1 MICLLNVQHSLS
13 KTGAFRPEGE
23 VIRGLRMSASK
34 YSGPVLASID
44 IGSSAVK
51 LVMSHVTL
59 SEKNETKIEVTG
71 VGFVPNSGIKQG
83 VVVNIE
89 VTTECVRRAK
99 EEAELMSG
107 TKVSE
112 VWVSLSGSHIQ
123 SFDSKGMVA
132 VKNKEVNQQDID
144 RVIEAAKA
152 IVIPADRT
160 VLHVL
165 PREFK
170 IDQQDGISDPIGM
183 MGVRLE
189 ANVHIVTASQSAIS
203 NLTKCIEKA
212 GLRVAGLVMDQVA
225 ITKSVISTDE
235 KNLGVCIADI
245 GGGSSKMVYLIN
257 GSVAHTSM
265 VPVGGAHFTHDVAV
279 GLRTPQVSAE
289 ILKKKHGCALATLV
303 DDQESIEVDGVG
315 GRKSRTVPR
324 KELAHILE
332 ARAEEVLNMIAHD
345 IKMSGLQPLLGS
357 GLVITGGSSQ
367 LDGLVEM
374 GEFVIDLPLRRGYP
388 ALVGGL
394 KDVVKGGEF
403 ATAIGLL
410 FYALETKKEFY
421 AQSTQDL
428 STSSLLGEAMSDSIG
443 DMATKM
449 KKFFTDLF

>member
-1 MICLLNVQHSLS
+1 
-13 KTGAFRPEGE
+13 
-23 VIRGLRMSASK
+23 MSASK
-34 YSGPVLASID
+34 YSGPVLASLD

-59 SEKNETKIEVTG
+59 NEKNETKIEVTG
-71 VGFVPNSGIKQG
+71 VGLVPNSGIKQG

-89 VTTECVRRAK
+89 ATTECIRRAK

-107 TKVSE
+107 SKVYE
-112 VWVSLSGSHIQ
+112 VWVSVSGSHIQ

-152 IVIPADRT
+152 IMIPADRT
-160 VLHVL
+160 VMHVL

-170 IDQQDGISDPIGM
+170 IDQQDGITDPIGM

-212 GLRVAGLVMDQVA
+212 GLKVAGIVMDQVA
-225 ITKSVISTDE
+225 ITKSVISSDE

-245 GGGSSKMVYLIN
+245 GGGATKMVYLIN

-303 DDQESIEVDGVG
+303 DEAETIEVDGVG

-367 LDGLVEM
+367 LDGMVEM
-374 GEFVIDLPLRRGYP
+374 GEFIFDLPLRRGYP

-410 FYALETKKEFY
+410 FHALEMKKDHY
-421 AQSTQDL
+421 VQQTQDH
-428 STSSLLGEAMSDSIG
+428 STTALFGEAMSDSIN
-443 DMATKM
+443 DVTSKM

>member
-1 MICLLNVQHSLS
+1 
-13 KTGAFRPEGE
+13 
-23 VIRGLRMSASK
+23 MSASK
-34 YSGPVLASID
+34 YSGPVLASLD

-59 SEKNETKIEVTG
+59 NEKNETKIEVTG
-71 VGFVPNSGIKQG
+71 VGLVPNSGIKQG

-89 VTTECVRRAK
+89 ATTECIRRAK

-107 TKVSE
+107 SKVNE
-112 VWVSLSGSHIQ
+112 VWVSVSGSHIQ

-152 IVIPADRT
+152 IMIPADRM

-170 IDQQDGISDPIGM
+170 IDQQDGITDPIGM

-225 ITKSVISTDE
+225 VTKSVISSDE
-235 KNLGVCIADI
+235 KNLGVCVADI
-245 GGGSSKMVYLIN
+245 GGGASKMVYLIN

-265 VPVGGAHFTHDVAV
+265 VPVGGMHFTHDVAV

-303 DDQESIEVDGVG
+303 DEQESIEVDGVG

-367 LDGLVEM
+367 LDGLIEM
-374 GEFVIDLPLRRGYP
+374 GEFIFDLPLRRGYP

-410 FYALETKKEFY
+410 FHALETKKEYY
-421 AQSTQDL
+421 AQSPQDL
-428 STSSLLGEAMSDSIG
+428 STTSLIGEAMSDSIG
-443 DMATKM
+443 DVASKM

>member
-1 MICLLNVQHSLS
+1 
-13 KTGAFRPEGE
+13 
-23 VIRGLRMSASK
+23 MSASK
-34 YSGPVLASID
+34 NTGPILASLD

-51 LVMSHVTL
+51 LVMSHVIHDP
-59 SEKNETKIEVTG
+59 KDNKKHIIEVTG
-71 VGFVPNSGIKQG
+71 VGLAPNSGLKQG

-89 VTTECVRRAK
+89 ATTDCIRKAK

-107 TKVSE
+107 SKVYE
-112 VWVSLSGSHIQ
+112 VWVSVSGTHIH

-132 VKNKEVNQQDID
+132 VKNKEVTQQDID

-152 IVIPADRT
+152 IIIPADRT
-160 VLHVL
+160 VLHVI

-170 IDQQDGISDPIGM
+170 IDQQDGITDPIGM
-183 MGVRLE
+183 SGVRLE
-189 ANVHIVTASQSAIS
+189 ANVHIVTASQSALS
-203 NLTKCIEKA
+203 NLVKCIEKA
-212 GLRVAGLVMDQVA
+212 GLKVAGLVLDQVA
-225 ITKSVISTDE
+225 VTKSVVSTDE
-235 KNLGVCIADI
+235 KNLGVCIADM
-245 GGGSSKMVYLIN
+245 GGGACKLVYMVN

-289 ILKKKHGCALATLV
+289 TLKKKYGCALATLV

-315 GRKSRTVPR
+315 GRKSRAVPR

-332 ARAEEVLNMIAHD
+332 ARAEEVLNMVSHD

-357 GLVITGGSSQ
+357 GLVVTGGASQ

-374 GEFVIDLPLRRGYP
+374 GEFIFDLPLRRGYP

-394 KDVVKGGEF
+394 KDVVKGGDF
-403 ATAIGLL
+403 ATSIGLL
-410 FYALETKKEFY
+410 MYALEVKKDVY
-421 AQSTQDL
+421 VVDHVDPT
-428 STSSLLGEAMSDSIG
+428 TSALFGEAVSDSLSG
-443 DMATKM
+443 VTSKM

>member
-1 MICLLNVQHSLS
+1 
-13 KTGAFRPEGE
+13 
-23 VIRGLRMSASK
+23 MSASK
-34 YSGPVLASID
+34 YSGPVLASLD

-59 SEKNETKIEVTG
+59 NEKNEPKIEVTG
-71 VGFVPNSGIKQG
+71 VGLVPNSGIKQG

-89 VTTECVRRAK
+89 ATTECIRRAK

-112 VWVSLSGSHIQ
+112 VWVSVSGSHIQ

-152 IVIPADRT
+152 IMIPADRT
-160 VLHVL
+160 VMHVL

-170 IDQQDGISDPIGM
+170 IDQQDGITDPIGM

-225 ITKSVISTDE
+225 VTKSVISADE
-235 KNLGVCIADI
+235 KNLGVCVADI
-245 GGGSSKMVYLIN
+245 GGGTCKMVYLMN

-265 VPVGGAHFTHDVAV
+265 LPVGGMHFTHDVAV

-289 ILKKKHGCALATLV
+289 VLKKKHGCALATLV
-303 DDQESIEVDGVG
+303 DDNETIEVDGVG

-324 KELAHILE
+324 KELSHILE

-367 LDGLVEM
+367 LDGMIEM
-374 GEFVIDLPLRRGYP
+374 GEFIFDLPLRRGYP
-388 ALVGGL
+388 AIVGGL

-410 FYALETKKEFY
+410 FHALETKKDYY
-421 AQSTQDL
+421 AQTPQDL
-428 STSSLLGEAMSDSIG
+428 STTSLFGEAMSDSIS
-443 DMATKM
+443 DVTSKM
-449 KKFFTDLF
+449 KKFFTELF

>member
-1 MICLLNVQHSLS
+1 
-13 KTGAFRPEGE
+13 
-23 VIRGLRMSASK
+23 MSASK
-34 YSGPVLASID
+34 YSGPVLASLD

-59 SEKNETKIEVTG
+59 NEKNETKIEVTG
-71 VGFVPNSGIKQG
+71 VGLVPNSGIKQG

-89 VTTECVRRAK
+89 ATTECIRRAK

-107 TKVSE
+107 SKVSE
-112 VWVSLSGSHIQ
+112 VWVSVSGSHIQ

-152 IVIPADRT
+152 IMIPADRT
-160 VLHVL
+160 VMHVL

-170 IDQQDGISDPIGM
+170 IDQQDGITDPIGM

-212 GLRVAGLVMDQVA
+212 GLRVAGIVMDQVA
-225 ITKSVISTDE
+225 ITKSVVSSDE

-245 GGGSSKMVYLIN
+245 GGGATKMVYLIN

-265 VPVGGAHFTHDVAV
+265 VPVGGSHFTHDVAV

-303 DDQESIEVDGVG
+303 DEAETIEVDGVG

-367 LDGLVEM
+367 LDGMVEM
-374 GEFVIDLPLRRGYP
+374 GEFIFDLPLRRGYP

-410 FYALETKKEFY
+410 FHALEMKKEHY
-421 AQSTQDL
+421 VQQTQDL
-428 STSSLLGEAMSDSIG
+428 STTSLFGEAMSESIN
-443 DMATKM
+443 DVTSKM
-449 KKFFTDLF
+449 KKFFTELF

>member
-1 MICLLNVQHSLS
+1 
-13 KTGAFRPEGE
+13 
-23 VIRGLRMSASK
+23 MSASK
-34 YSGPVLASID
+34 YSGPVLASLD

-59 SEKNETKIEVTG
+59 NEKNEPKIEVTG
-71 VGFVPNSGIKQG
+71 VGLVPNSGIKQG

-89 VTTECVRRAK
+89 ATTECIRRAK

-107 TKVSE
+107 TKVSD
-112 VWVSLSGSHIQ
+112 VWVSVSGSHIQ

-152 IVIPADRT
+152 IMIPADRT
-160 VLHVL
+160 VMHVL

-170 IDQQDGISDPIGM
+170 IDQQDGITDPIGM

-225 ITKSVISTDE
+225 VTKSVISNDE
-235 KNLGVCIADI
+235 KNLGVCVADI
-245 GGGSSKMVYLIN
+245 GGGTCKMVYLIN

-265 VPVGGAHFTHDVAV
+265 LPVGGMHFTHDVAV

-303 DDQESIEVDGVG
+303 DDHESIEVDGVG

-324 KELAHILE
+324 KELSHILE

-374 GEFVIDLPLRRGYP
+374 GEFIFDLPLRRGYP

-410 FYALETKKEFY
+410 FHALETKKDFY
-421 AQSTQDL
+421 AQTPQNL
-428 STSSLLGEAMSDSIG
+428 STTSLFGEAMSESIN
-443 DMATKM
+443 DVTSKM
-449 KKFFTDLF
+449 KKFFTELF